1 MGDSHRDVLFLVVAL
16 CECRSVLWFH
26 TSCLAH
32 RAISHLLAILVLL
45 SGTACKH
52 EELCNGGINDM

>member
-1 MGDSHRDVLFLVVAL
+1 MGDSHRDVVFVVVAL
-16 CECRSVLWFH
+16 CEYSSVLLFH

-32 RAISHLLAILVLL
+32 RALSHLLAILVLL

-52 EELCNGGINDM
+52 EDSYCM